1 MSDKDIVG
9 TLPHS
14 MVKPV
19 VSNEPSIEAAVAY
32 INGIDFSGI
41 IEKLTTPDVLVSR
54 LWKIEECHEAI
65 QYYKNFLLLNKKY
78 LESYPVIP
86 PSMEIDEIWHH
97 HILDTRAYHKDCEK
111 IFGYY
116 FHHYPYFGTR
126 GEQDY
131 LNLTSAFEITQQLH
145 HKEFGDYIY
154 SIIDDLVNTK
164 GSIT

>member
-1 MSDKDIVG
+1 MSVKDIVE

-19 VSNEPSIEAAVAY
+19 MSQEPSIEDAIIY
-32 INGIDFSGI
+32 INGIEFSGI
-41 IEKLTTPDVLVSR
+41 IEKLTASDVLVSR
-54 LWKIEECHEAI
+54 TWTIEECRSAI
-65 QYYKNFLLLNKKY
+65 RYYKNFLILNKKY
-78 LESYPVIP
+78 LEIHPVIP

-97 HILDTRAYHKDCEK
+97 HILDTRAYHRDCDG

-126 GEQDY
+126 GEQDFV
-131 LNLTSAFEITQQLH
+131 NLTNAFEITQQLH

-154 SIIDDLVNTK
+154 KIVDEFDNSK
-164 GSIT
+164 GS